1 MAWERVAIL
10 TFLPAL
16 AWERFAQLPVDT
28 ELNNTQL
35 SIELL
40 SLLM

>member
-1 MAWERVAIL
+1 MAWEHVAIL

-16 AWERFAQLPVDT
+16 GWKRFAQLPVDT

-35 SIELL
+35 CI
-40 SLLM
+40 